1 MRRILCAAGAALS
14 LLPRLLLGA
23 PDISVQM
30 TVDVAVPAVGQP
42 VHFNVTVANLGA
54 DAATDVQVTDQLPAE
69 LMIPVGMAPFPSAGT
84 YDAATGVWSVGTLSP
99 GVNATLVLPAVIAVT
114 NQPACSVN
122 SAVSSHPLDSNRAND
137 RASAAVRRSAADRCV
152 DLAAHVDG
160 AYVGY
165 CVTLNKISNYVRLA
179 NAGPDTASNVF
190 IDLSQTPTVA
200 PRLRLSVSNTV
211 AGVTCS
217 GTRCEIPSLAA
228 GATIDLAA
236 ESDTFLNNTRLEFT
250 LGVAASS
257 TDTDYATA
265 NNQSTATVVLPAVST
280 ACNDINIDEGWGVG
294 GGSGCFIA
302 TAAYGSALDPHV
314 MALREFRDYYLERSA
329 PGRALIRFY
338 YRHSPPV
345 AAAIARH
352 ESLRLAVRAML
363 TPLVLAVAFP
373 LQALVLLIG
382 AGVTVRFGR
391 SRKPARISQPVGS
404 TEE

>member
-1 MRRILCAAGAALS
+1 MRRILWAAGAALS

-69 LMIPVGMAPFPSAGT
+69 LRIPTGMAAFPSTGT
-84 YDAATGVWSVGTLSP
+84 YDAATGVWSVGSLAP
-99 GVNATLVLPAVIAVT
+99 GANAALVLPAVVVVT

-122 SAVSSHPLDSNRAND
+122 IAVSSHALDANRAND
-137 RASAAVRRSAADRCV
+137 RASAAVRRSVADRCV
-152 DLAAHVDG
+152 DLSTHVEG
-160 AYVGY
+160 AYVPY
-165 CVTLNKISNYVRLA
+165 CVTSNRIANYVRLA
-179 NAGPDTASNVF
+179 NAGPDAASNVF
-190 IDLSQTPTVA
+190 IDLIQDPVVA
-200 PRLRLSVSNTV
+200 PRLRLTVSGAE
-211 AGVTCS
+211 AGMTCS
-217 GTRCEIPSLAA
+217 GTRCTITSLAA

-236 ESDTFLNNTRLEFT
+236 ESDPFLNSTRQELT

-265 NNQSTATVVLPAVST
+265 NNQSTATVSLPAVST

-294 GGSGCFIA
+294 AGAGCFIA

-314 MALREFRDYYLERSA
+314 MALREFRDRYLQHSA
-329 PGRALIRFY
+329 PGRAFIRFY
-338 YRHSPPV
+338 YRYSPPV
-345 AAAIARH
+345 AAAISRH
-352 ESLRLAVRAML
+352 ESLRFAVRAML
-363 TPLVLAVAFP
+363 TPLVLAVAYP

-382 AGVTVRFGR
+382 AGVTVRF
-391 SRKPARISQPVGS
+391 RKEHRLARVNQPTGL
-404 TEE
+404 TED

>member
-1 MRRILCAAGAALS
+1 MRRILWAAGAALS

-69 LMIPVGMAPFPSAGT
+69 LMIPAGMAPFPSAGT

-200 PRLRLSVSNTV
+200 PRLRLTVSNTV

-250 LGVAASS
+250 LSVAASS
-257 TDTDYATA
+257 TDTDYTTA
-265 NNQSTATVVLPAVST
+265 NNQSTATVVFPQFRLRATTSTSTKAGASAGPADASSQPQPTVLHST
-280 ACNDINIDEGWGVG
+280 PMSWPYGN
-294 GGSGCFIA
+294 SA
-302 TAAYGSALDPHV
+302 TITWSAA
-314 MALREFRDYYLERSA
+314 
-329 PGRALIRFY
+329 
-338 YRHSPPV
+338 
-345 AAAIARH
+345 
-352 ESLRLAVRAML
+352 RLA
-363 TPLVLAVAFP
+363 
-373 LQALVLLIG
+373 
-382 AGVTVRFGR
+382 GR
-391 SRKPARISQPVGS
+391 SSAS
-404 TEE
+404 TIVIHRQSRRPSPGTSRCG